1 MISNTERD
9 LMQMLWYFELLK
21 SDFDNI
27 PNISPMCMKCRPA
40 CTDSANRL
48 LWRDSA
54 TKRQVWE
61 SALKLPTRLCGRL
74 HLELKSSEL
83 DLQSTQHQK
92 RSIRRFCSLR
102 NLLNWLVNQ
111 VRSWKYTVNNQMYVF
126 LIKKIKVVCFFL
138 DHTIDQNLESLLKQ
152 LRKPWQHYIEIT
164 WVFVGGH

>member
-1 MISNTERD
+1 
-9 LMQMLWYFELLK
+9 MQMLWYFLPLK
-21 SDFDNI
+21 NDFDNI
-27 PNISPMCMKCRPA
+27 PSISPMCMKCRPA

-111 VRSWKYTVNNQMYVF
+111 VRSWKYTANDQIIYF
-126 LIKKIKVVCFFL
+126 LIKHQSFLFCFFL
-138 DHTIDQNLESLLKQ
+138 DHTFLYRFSNS
-152 LRKPWQHYIEIT
+152 YINHANNTQKLAWI
-164 WVFVGGH
+164 FVVGH

>member
-9 LMQMLWYFELLK
+9 LMQMLWYLELLK

-111 VRSWKYTVNNQMYVF
+111 VRSWKYTVNNQMYVKNQSCLF
-126 LIKKIKVVCFFL
+126 LPRSYYKSK
-138 DHTIDQNLESLLKQ
+138 S
-152 LRKPWQHYIEIT
+152 WIT
-164 WVFVGGH
+164 FQIVT

>member
-1 MISNTERD
+1 MRYSVVYDRNQD
-9 LMQMLWYFELLK
+9 HVSVSVQWQWYFELLK

-27 PNISPMCMKCRPA
+27 PNIYPMCMKCRPA

-74 HLELKSSEL
+74 HLELKPSEL

-111 VRSWKYTVNNQMYVF
+111 VRSWKYTVNNQMYF
-126 LIKKIKVVCFFL
+126 FNKTSKFIFCFFL
-138 DHTIDQNLESLLKQ
+138 DQHLASLFKY
-152 LRKPWQHYIEIT
+152 LRNPWQ
-164 WVFVGGH
+164 

>member
-1 MISNTERD
+1 MISYKNEVQCSVRPKPGCGIGNRNQD
-9 LMQMLWYFELLK
+9 HVSVQWQWYFELFK

-27 PNISPMCMKCRPA
+27 PNIYPMCMKCRPA

-61 SALKLPTRLCGRL
+61 SALKLPTRLCGSL
-74 HLELKSSEL
+74 HLELKPSEL

-111 VRSWKYTVNNQMYVF
+111 VRSWKYTVNNQMYI
-126 LIKKIKVVCFFL
+126 LIT
-138 DHTIDQNLESLLKQ
+138 HQSL
-152 LRKPWQHYIEIT
+152 Y
-164 WVFVGGH
+164 FVSS